1 MRGQSYCAEEEHQV
15 KWNKYR
21 MKTTTQA
28 VDMISYTLGEMGIE
42 GIEIEDRIPLTEEE
56 KREMFIDILPDLGE
70 DDGVAYVS
78 FYIEPE
84 KDHPEMIADV
94 QAAVGALSSFVDVGD
109 LTIEKTQT
117 ADVDWMNNWKQYW
130 KPFYVDEKIMIRPT
144 WEKTPDV
151 APDTLV
157 VQLDPGTSF
166 GTGMHHT
173 TRLCIAQM
181 KKYLKPGQALLDVGC
196 GSGILAIIGWLLGAG
211 ETLATDVDPHA
222 VEAALEN
229 AKVNGITEDD
239 ITILTGDLITD
250 AAFRKSCGEGKY
262 DLVLAN
268 ILADI
273 IIPLSG
279 VIGQLMKPGA
289 LFVSSGII
297 ENKGPA
303 VEAALIENGFEI
315 VEMTQSG
322 DWVSFTAR
330 RSDL

>member
-1 MRGQSYCAEEEHQV
+1 M

-42 GIEIEDRIPLTEEE
+42 GIEIEDKIPLTEEE
-56 KREMFIDILPDLGE
+56 KHQMFIDILPDLGE

-78 FYIEPE
+78 FYVEPE
-84 KDHPEMIADV
+84 KDHPEMMADM
-94 QAAVGALSSFVDVGD
+94 QAAVMGLSQFVDVGEV
-109 LTIEKTQT
+109 TIEKTET

-130 KPFYVDEKIMIRPT
+130 KPFYVDDKIMIRPT

-151 APDTLV
+151 TPDTLV

-181 KKYLKPGQALLDVGC
+181 KKFLKPGQSLLDVGC
-196 GSGILAIIGWLLGAG
+196 GSGILAIIGKLLGAG
-211 ETLATDVDPHA
+211 ETLAIDVDPHA
-222 VEAALEN
+222 VEAAIEN
-229 AKVNGITEDD
+229 AHVNGLGEEDL
-239 ITILTGDLITD
+239 TIMTGDLITD
-250 AAFRKSCGEGKY
+250 EAFRDSCGGRQY
-262 DLVLAN
+262 DLVMAN

-273 IIPLSG
+273 IIPLSA
-279 VIGQLMKPGA
+279 VIGRFMKPGA

-297 ENKGPA
+297 ENKGPS
-303 VEAALIENGFEI
+303 VEAALKANGFEI

-330 RSDL
+330 KGDA